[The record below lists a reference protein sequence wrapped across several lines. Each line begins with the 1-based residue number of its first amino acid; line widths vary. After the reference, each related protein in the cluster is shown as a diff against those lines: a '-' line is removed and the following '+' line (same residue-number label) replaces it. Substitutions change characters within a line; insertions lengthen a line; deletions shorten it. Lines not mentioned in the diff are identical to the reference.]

1 MEKILFQR
9 LREDV
14 FVHESTQEGWN
25 HHIGVWMDFPS
36 HMAGGAG
43 WLGWLIMIIFWILVV
58 AGITL
63 LIVWVV
69 RSSEKS
75 SIGREK
81 TALEIL
87 NERYARGRIE
97 DEEYEKK
104 KERLEG

>member
-1 MEKILFQR
+1 
-9 LREDV
+9 
-14 FVHESTQEGWN
+14 
-25 HHIGVWMDFPS
+25 MDFPS

-43 WLGWLIMIIFWILVV
+43 RLGWLIMILFWILVV

-69 RSSEKS
+69 RSGKKS
-75 SIGREK
+75 NIGREK

-87 NERYARGRIE
+87 NEMYARGKIE